1 MLINSITLENFKQ
14 YKGKNQIDFSTS
26 PEKNVTIIIGDNT
39 CGKTTLVQS
48 FIWCLYGKA
57 DFKDKIVLNA
67 EEYAELSKKI
77 EGTTKECC
85 VSVKLFHNNTN
96 YLITRSQKF
105 RVNKSGKI
113 EVDNSVLNVYDDS
126 KVKGSYTVVDLD
138 NSNTDV
144 IATILPENL
153 ADYFFFWG
161 ERIEKI
167 SDRKELTG
175 AVKQFLGLDTIE
187 LAEKHLKRVISS
199 MNSASI
205 PNSDNMIEGYT
216 QKIIKYQNKNREISN
231 EIQSIKNNIEYYE
244 KSKDEAFSKLT
255 SSENKELAEKQKRYN
270 NNSKLLADKTNLLAK
285 YQKQYSDK
293 FNDSKNY
300 VYALGNAIQK
310 KAIKLLK
317 DNPEPI
323 VGWHYID
330 INAINEIIKRG
341 KCICGNEICEHND
354 AYNYLIGQKNI
365 VAPNE
370 VGGAINSFIEE
381 CERKEEMNEEYISSI
396 NDKLKEI
403 RELTVEI
410 DDIKNEIKQL
420 EKEIVNVG
428 KLEDV
433 KNKYDYAEEKLLE
446 YQKKLGQQ
454 DAEYKRNENQI
465 SICERNKMKLMNQ
478 NKKYEKQVKEI
489 SLARSV
495 LESFIKDDEE
505 DKIKLKNS
513 LEKHVNDNFNEIYNG
528 NRIIRID
535 ESYHAIPYNMV
546 DNKWIASETSP
557 GLETVK
563 NFAFICGLVQCAKD
577 KIIESEDY
585 HDQYKNDYPLV
596 LDAPFSQA
604 DEKHIPAISQLIS
617 KNAEQIILV
626 VMKKDWNYAQ
636 NILSDK
642 VGKQYKLI
650 KETETKTVVE
660 EAQYD

>member
-1 MLINSITLENFKQ
+1 
-14 YKGKNQIDFSTS
+14 
-26 PEKNVTIIIGDNT
+26 
-39 CGKTTLVQS
+39 
-48 FIWCLYGKA
+48 
-57 DFKDKIVLNA
+57 
-67 EEYAELSKKI
+67 
-77 EGTTKECC
+77 
-85 VSVKLFHNNTN
+85 
-96 YLITRSQKF
+96 
-105 RVNKSGKI
+105 
-113 EVDNSVLNVYDDS
+113 
-126 KVKGSYTVVDLD
+126 
-138 NSNTDV
+138 
-144 IATILPENL
+144 
-153 ADYFFFWG
+153 
-161 ERIEKI
+161 
-167 SDRKELTG
+167 
-175 AVKQFLGLDTIE
+175 
-187 LAEKHLKRVISS
+187 
-199 MNSASI
+199 
-205 PNSDNMIEGYT
+205 
-216 QKIIKYQNKNREISN
+216 
-231 EIQSIKNNIEYYE
+231 
-244 KSKDEAFSKLT
+244 
-255 SSENKELAEKQKRYN
+255 
-270 NNSKLLADKTNLLAK
+270 
-285 YQKQYSDK
+285 
-293 FNDSKNY
+293 
-300 VYALGNAIQK
+300 
-310 KAIKLLK
+310 
-317 DNPEPI
+317 
-323 VGWHYID
+323 
-330 INAINEIIKRG
+330 
-341 KCICGNEICEHND
+341 
-354 AYNYLIGQKNI
+354 
-365 VAPNE
+365 
-370 VGGAINSFIEE
+370 
-381 CERKEEMNEEYISSI
+381 MNEEYISSI

-410 DDIKNEIKQL
+410 DDIKNEIKHL

-433 KNKYDYAEEKLLE
+433 KNKYDHAEEKLLE
-446 YQKKLGQQ
+446 YQRKLGQQ

-577 KIIESEDY
+577 KIVESEDY